1 MGGWVD
7 EWVDEWMNGWM
18 DGWMNGWVD
27 GWMNGRM
34 DGWKQGKKGGREDC
48 YSLESLEEVEACV
61 AKALKSLLS
70 SPTPKPLFLSFPLYH
85 PALTPPCSIP
95 VGSLI
100 SFL

>member
-1 MGGWVD
+1 MQMDGRMDGWMGGWVD
-7 EWVDEWMNGWM
+7 GWVDEW
-18 DGWMNGWVD
+18 
-27 GWMNGRM
+27 M

-48 YSLESLEEVEACV
+48 YSLESLEEVEAFV

-100 SFL
+100 SSL